1 MAATDRIDMHGH
13 HLRPRQQPG
22 MMPARY
28 MAAIDVEI
36 QPTHTI
42 IRIDGG

>member
-1 MAATDRIDMHGH
+1 
-13 HLRPRQQPG
+13 